1 MFSAKKGIIN
11 QSFGD
16 TTLIQNEPPMES
28 ADIKETEDLLTKL
41 VRSEIQPELDRYTD
55 KLLRRVNLHEAQHS
69 ILEVFDLLQMQEMQ
83 LKVDLINN

>member
-1 MFSAKKGIIN
+1 
-11 QSFGD
+11 
-16 TTLIQNEPPMES
+16 MES
-28 ADIKETEDLLTKL
+28 ANIKETEDLLTKL